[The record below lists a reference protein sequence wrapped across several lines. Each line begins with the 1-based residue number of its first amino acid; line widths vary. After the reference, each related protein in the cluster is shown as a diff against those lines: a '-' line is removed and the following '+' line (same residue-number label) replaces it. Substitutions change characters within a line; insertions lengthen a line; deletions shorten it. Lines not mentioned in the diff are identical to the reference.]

1 MSSRDD
7 APTDDATR
15 LADSLHSFA
24 IRLLRR
30 ARAADKASGLSPE
43 RLSALSVLVFVGPQ
57 TVSALAEMESV
68 SLPAISRTARG
79 LEAEGL
85 VSRTRAPGDQRLV
98 RLSAT
103 AKARRLV
110 LAGRARRVAAV
121 AAALQSLSADEI
133 AALENASAAMAKFG
147 VR

>member
-1 MSSRDD
+1 MSSLESDT
-7 APTDDATR
+7 PDDATR
-15 LADSLHSFA
+15 LADRLHSFA

-57 TVSALAEMESV
+57 TVSTLAEMESV

-85 VSRTRAPGDQRLV
+85 VARTRAQGDQRQV

-103 AKARRLV
+103 TKARRLV
-110 LAGRARRVAAV
+110 MAGRARRVAAV
-121 AAALQSLSADEI
+121 AAALKSLSPDEI
-133 AALENASAAMAKFG
+133 AALETAAVAMAKFG
-147 VR
+147 DR